1 MLAYR
6 NAINLLKEVAETSTV
21 DINILNESNEFMDYF
36 NSMLENKDIN
46 ILSKSLDF
54 VYNNF

>member
-6 NAINLLKEVAETSTV
+6 NAINLLQEIAGTSTV

>member
-6 NAINLLKEVAETSTV
+6 YAINLLKEIAETSTV

-46 ILSKSLDF
+46 IISKSLDF

>member
-36 NSMLENKDIN
+36 NSMLEKKDIN